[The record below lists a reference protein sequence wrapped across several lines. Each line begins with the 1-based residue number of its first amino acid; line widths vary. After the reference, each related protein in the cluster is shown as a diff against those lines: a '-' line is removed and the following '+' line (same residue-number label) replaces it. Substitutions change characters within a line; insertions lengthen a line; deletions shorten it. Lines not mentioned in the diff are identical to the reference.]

1 MFTSAPLANPMIASG
16 KLKALA
22 VTTPRRM
29 VGFDGVPTLAESGM
43 LGFEWLSVQGLF
55 APPGTPPAI
64 LQKINLDISEILRQP
79 DMRERWNKMGLEA
92 IDNTPQEFAAW
103 IEAERAGI
111 VKLVQSAK
119 IKVE

>member
-1 MFTSAPLANPMIASG
+1 MIASG

-43 LGFEWLSVQGLF
+43 PGFEWLSVQGLF